1 MSPAVF
7 RTHNPKS
14 EQRQT
19 HALDHSAT
27 GTSNKQHVDYHTE
40 HKIVRSV
47 FQQGGN
53 AIVFV
58 LFMMEGL

>member
-1 MSPAVF
+1 
-7 RTHNPKS
+7 
-14 EQRQT
+14 
-19 HALDHSAT
+19 
-27 GTSNKQHVDYHTE
+27 
-40 HKIVRSV
+40 VRSV